1 MSKKREQIKKEVN
14 IDANIEPLLEYML
27 QKANTDLSSISNS
40 FVRVWINQNFDL
52 LTEADKRRF
61 GLL

>member
-1 MSKKREQIKKEVN
+1 MSKKREQVEKTVN
-14 IDANIEPLLEYML
+14 IDANIEPLLEYMI
-27 QKANTDLSSISNS
+27 QKANTDLSGISNS

-52 LTEADKRRF
+52 LNEAEKKRF

>member
-1 MSKKREQIKKEVN
+1 MSKKREQVEKTVN

-27 QKANTDLSSISNS
+27 QKANTDLSGISNS

-52 LTEADKRRF
+52 LNEAEKKRF